1 MKIAMYNA
9 AVGAVPA
16 FYDEE
21 FGATM
26 VLHCNYTRVSE
37 FVEVDFPP
45 LPVGVIV
52 EGKLA
57 KLDEAEKELRN
68 QFQKKLNDLTE
79 ARAKL
84 LSLSHEP
91 QS

>member
-1 MKIAMYNA
+1 MKIAMYHA
-9 AVGAVPA
+9 AVGTMAA
-16 FYDEE
+16 FYEQE
-21 FGATM
+21 FGASM
-26 VLHCNYTRVSE
+26 VEHCNYTRVTE
-37 FVEVDFPP
+37 FAEVDFPP
-45 LPVGVIV
+45 LPVGVVV

-57 KLDEAEKELRN
+57 KLEEAEKELRN